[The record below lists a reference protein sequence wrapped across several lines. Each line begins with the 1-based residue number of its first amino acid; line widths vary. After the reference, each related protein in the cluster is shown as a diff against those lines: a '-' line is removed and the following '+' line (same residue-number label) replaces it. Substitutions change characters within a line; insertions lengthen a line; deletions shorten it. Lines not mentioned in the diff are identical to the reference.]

1 MGHFIGKRE
10 LEDDG
15 EQGCPGNE
23 KVFNWCQAL
32 PHRQGLDCIN
42 SIATSNLFQEGG
54 EPQVAATRQ
63 GDGPGECAGDGAIKL
78 CLPLGVSLHSREAPN
93 LGCSIDAH
101 APPGQKGEGES
112 SQSRRKVLVGKP
124 EPKREVAS

>member
-10 LEDDG
+10 PEDDG

-42 SIATSNLFQEGG
+42 SITTSNLFQEGG

-63 GDGPGECAGDGAIKL
+63 GGWAWRMCRGPCCWIVP
-78 CLPLGVSLHSREAPN
+78 PLRCGPSF
-93 LGCSIDAH
+93 
-101 APPGQKGEGES
+101 PGGPQP
-112 SQSRRKVLVGKP
+112 RV
-124 EPKREVAS
+124 